1 MDWRHKEDMTESQPA
16 VFVGSGRFMKDR
28 RFYLQLLGLA
38 WPIALQNIVA
48 FSVSLTD
55 SLMIKEL
62 GSVAVS
68 AVYVSN
74 QLTTFLQMITAGISA
89 ALIILASQYQ
99 GRGDRES
106 VREIVSLSLRG
117 SVAIAAVMTVLVKL
131 WPRQLLAIFT
141 NEPEVIEAA
150 LPYLSVLSWI
160 YVFFVASNVMIASMR
175 VVMRVRIGLL
185 CSVIAFAVN
194 LPLNWLLIFGNLGF
208 PRLGLRGAA
217 IATLMAW
224 IIEAAVLVVIVFV
237 RDEKL
242 GLRPRHLRGIDRALL
257 RDFFRYGLPVVIG
270 DMTWGI
276 NMMVQ
281 GMIIGRLGTA
291 AIAAVSVTGTLVSV
305 MTVMVYGI
313 RDGTAIMIGQAVGRG
328 NMDEIKRFTRS
339 FQLVFLA
346 IGTVTASL
354 IWFGR
359 PLLLGFYSAL
369 DEPTLVLADRFL
381 QVLALTT
388 FGTSYQVNCL
398 TGIVRAGGK
407 THFVL
412 VNDLLWVW
420 LWVLPSA
427 ALAAFVFEASPVLVF
442 FLLKSDQLLKCIVA
456 VITTNRYRWVKQLTR
471 ERKPAAAGQAG

>member
-1 MDWRHKEDMTESQPA
+1 
-16 VFVGSGRFMKDR
+16 MKDR

-74 QLTTFLQMITAGISA
+74 QLTSFLQMITAGISA

-117 SVAIAAVMTVLVKL
+117 SVLIAAVMTVLVQL

-150 LPYLSVLSWI
+150 LPYLSVQSWI

-185 CSVIAFAVN
+185 CSVIAFAAN
-194 LPLNWLLIFGNLGF
+194 LPLNWLLIFGNLGC

-217 IATLMAW
+217 LATLIAW
-224 IIEAAVLVVIVFV
+224 IIEAVVLVLIVFV
-237 RDEKL
+237 KDEKL
-242 GLRPRHLRGIDRALL
+242 GLRLRHLRGIDRALL

-276 NMMVQ
+276 NLMVQ

-305 MTVMVYGI
+305 MTVMIYGI

-328 NMDEIKRFTRS
+328 NMDEIKCFTRS
-339 FQLVFLA
+339 FQLVFLVFGA
-346 IGTVTASL
+346 VTAAL

-359 PLLLGFYSAL
+359 PLLLGFYAAL
-369 DEPTLVLADRFL
+369 DQPTLELADKFL
-381 QVLALTT
+381 QVLAVVT
-388 FGTSYQVNCL
+388 FGTAYQMSCL

-412 VNDLLWVW
+412 INDLLWVW

-456 VITTNRYRWVKQLTR
+456 VIETNSYRWVKQLTR
-471 ERKPAAAGQAG
+471 ERKPVAAG

>member
-1 MDWRHKEDMTESQPA
+1 MTESQA
-16 VFVGSGRFMKDR
+16 TAFVGSGRFMTDR

-68 AVYVSN
+68 GVYVSN
-74 QLTTFLQMITAGISA
+74 QLTTFLQMITAGITA

-99 GRGDRES
+99 GRGDRDS

-117 SVAIAAVMTVLVKL
+117 SVIIAALMTLLVQL

-185 CSVIAFAVN
+185 CSVIAFATN

-217 IATLMAW
+217 IATLIAW

-237 RDEKL
+237 QDEKL
-242 GLRPRHLRGIDRALL
+242 GLRLRHLRGFDRALL

-291 AIAAVSVTGTLVSV
+291 AIAAVSVTGTLLSV
-305 MTVMVYGI
+305 MAVMIYGI

-346 IGTVTASL
+346 FGAVTAVM

-359 PLLLGFYSAL
+359 PLLLSFYAAL
-369 DEPTLVLADRFL
+369 DQPTLELADKFL
-381 QVLALTT
+381 QVLAVVT
-388 FGTSYQVNCL
+388 FGTAYQMSCL

-412 VNDLLWVW
+412 INDLLWVW

-427 ALAAFVFEASPVLVF
+427 ALAAFVFNASPVLVF

-456 VITTNRYRWVKQLTR
+456 VIETNSYRWVKQLTR
-471 ERKPAAAGQAG
+471 ERTPAGNDGQPGGRAAATG